1 MAADSKSVIIVAP
14 SAVVPRVELEMGV
27 DRLRE
32 SGFAV
37 RLDVRCKKKHFLF
50 AGSDDD
56 RAQALIEA
64 AWDAPEQIVWCA
76 RGGYGAN
83 HLLPYLERATAQ
95 RGKPPHKTLVGFS
108 DITPLL
114 EFARARWG
122 WSAVHGPVPASKWF
136 MLLSAR
142 EWKELEATVMGQR
155 TRAEWRGKF
164 LGSVRPSGEVRGE
177 VLGGNLAVWMI
188 LQGTPW
194 APKLDGKMLFL
205 EDLAE
210 SPSRID
216 RMVTHL
222 EQSGGLRGARAILL
236 GEFLDCVDQAP
247 LFLKKRPSPKEQERK
262 LLSPGSRDRAPLRK
276 TYAIQAAL
284 KEIFGPLSE
293 RLGIPV
299 LAGLPM
305 GHGRK
310 NAPLEIGVPH
320 ALSST
325 GMLRRV

>member
-1 MAADSKSVIIVAP
+1 
-14 SAVVPRVELEMGV
+14 MGV
-27 DRLRE
+27 DRLRA
-32 SGFAV
+32 SGFSV
-37 RLDVRCKKKHFLF
+37 RVDARCKRRHFLF
-50 AGSDDD
+50 AGTDTE
-56 RAQALIEA
+56 RAQAFVEA
-64 AWDAPEQIVWCA
+64 AWDAPEAIVWCA

-83 HLLPYLERATAQ
+83 HLLPYLERATAE
-95 RGKPPHKTLVGFS
+95 RVKPPHKTLVGFS

-136 MLLSAR
+136 TVLSAR
-142 EWKELEATVMGQR
+142 EWKELEATVTGGR
-155 TRAEWRGKF
+155 EKAEWRGKF
-164 LGSVRPSGEVRGE
+164 LGSVRPAGEVVGE
-177 VLGGNLAVWMI
+177 VLGGNLAVWMT

-194 APKLDGKMLFL
+194 APSVEGKMLFL

-210 SPSRID
+210 SPSRLD

-222 EQSGGLRGARAILL
+222 EQSGGLRGVRAILL

-247 LFLKKRPSPKEQERK
+247 LFLKKRPSQKEQEKK
-262 LLSPGSRDRAPLRK
+262 LLSPRPRDRAPLRK

-284 KEIFGPLSE
+284 KEIFGSVSE

-310 NAPLEIGVPH
+310 NAPLELGVRHTLTPSG
-320 ALSST
+320 L
-325 GMLRRV
+325 LRRV

>member
-1 MAADSKSVIIVAP
+1 
-14 SAVVPRVELEMGV
+14 VPRVELDLGV
-27 DRLRE
+27 ERLRN
-32 SGFAV
+32 SGFQV
-37 RLDVRCKKKHFLF
+37 RVDARCKRKHFLF
-50 AGSDDD
+50 AGTDSE

-64 AWDAPEQIVWCA
+64 AWDSPEQIVWCA

-83 HLLPYLERATAQ
+83 HLLSYLERATAE
-95 RGKPPHKTLVGFS
+95 RGKPPRKTLVGFS

-122 WSAVHGPVPASKWF
+122 WGAVHGPVPASKWF
-136 MLLSAR
+136 TVLSAR
-142 EWKELEATVMGQR
+142 EWKELEATVLGER
-155 TRAEWRGKF
+155 VSAKWRGKF
-164 LGSVRPSGEVRGE
+164 LGSVRPVAELTGE

-194 APKLDGKMLFL
+194 APSMEGKMLFL

-210 SPSRID
+210 SPSRLD

-222 EQSGGLRGARAILL
+222 EQSGGLHGVRAILL

-247 LFLKKRPSPKEQERK
+247 MFLKKRPSPKDQEKK
-262 LLSPGSRDRAPLRK
+262 LVSPGPRDRAPLRK

-284 KEIFGPLSE
+284 KEIFGSLSE
-293 RLGIPV
+293 RLEIPV

-310 NAPLEIGVPH
+310 NAPLEIGLRHVLTPSG
-320 ALSST
+320 L
-325 GMLRRV
+325 LRRV